1 LALFWPPGV
10 PQEYPMDIQSPKSE
24 PMFFRSSFL
33 VGRGKPHIAHNI
45 LLRANSFGGPSA
57 LLVHEFKVCCGVVLR
72 GSWVNKSS
80 ISSLPKVA
88 PKESCK
94 FMWDPGTEPTNG
106 VGCRYKKTNTV
117 VQHTMNTPS
126 RAGGHW
132 WGISICIER
141 ERE

>member
-1 LALFWPPGV
+1 
-10 PQEYPMDIQSPKSE
+10 MDIQSPKSE
-24 PMFFRSSFL
+24 PMFVRSSFL

-57 LLVHEFKVCCGVVLR
+57 LLVHEFKVRCGSVLR

-94 FMWDPGTEPTNG
+94 KGSADSEQIHVGSRDGADERGWVPLQKDKHRGPTHHEHTIACRG
-106 VGCRYKKTNTV
+106 ALVGDIY
-117 VQHTMNTPS
+117 
-126 RAGGHW
+126 
-132 WGISICIER
+132 I
-141 ERE
+141 